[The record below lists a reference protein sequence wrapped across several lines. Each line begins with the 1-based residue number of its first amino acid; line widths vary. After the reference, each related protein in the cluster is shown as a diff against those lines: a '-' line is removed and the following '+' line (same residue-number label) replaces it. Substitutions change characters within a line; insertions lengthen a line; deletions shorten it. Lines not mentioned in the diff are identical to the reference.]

1 MASKPKKGAA
11 DEVAKLVA
19 RYGWKALLEA
29 EEWAHK
35 NYPLKSMGEKLIPKK
50 TMSKKARKYTE
61 SGIKKSKQSIRTTH
75 RTMQKAVEK
84 GVLRLPSSPKKYNG
98 YVGGS
103 PDKYTSVNK
112 GKNKSNK
119 YLKKITK
126 PREVFDTTKLF

>member
-11 DEVAKLVA
+11 DEVAKLAA

-35 NYPLKSMGEKLIPKK
+35 NYPLKSMGEKTIPKK

-61 SGIKKSKQSIRTTH
+61 GGTKKSKQFIKTTH
-75 RTMQKAVEK
+75 RKMQRAVEK

-98 YVGGS
+98 YVGGL

-112 GKNKSNK
+112 KNKSNK
-119 YLKKITK
+119 NLKKITK